1 MQIGYRFV
9 KSKSHRNHFKHIL
22 SIMIILSVVMS
33 MMIGKTVYASSD
45 VSPWA
50 VTEIEAINELGAYTE
65 RLTSNYQANVTRAEF
80 TELVVLTYKAI
91 TGNSPIIE
99 LAINPF
105 VDTEDTYILEAV
117 ALGLINGTDAT
128 HFSPDMLVTREQ
140 MVTIYIRM
148 TKLVETEL
156 GIQVLGSSDVAFDFT
171 DDSSI
176 SAWAYES
183 MVFAYANSIIS
194 GSGNGTIGPKLN
206 TSKEQALI
214 VNYRL
219 ILMVTATTGYN
230 VEWQNNFSKVKKQ
243 LGIVTCDVLNVRQTP
258 NLDNSDNIIHRLQ
271 QYNKVTIEKQEDN
284 AVEGWY
290 YITSEGGISGFVHS
304 EYIRTIEAYEED
316 TELGIAIIAY
326 AKTYL
331 GTPYSYGGSTIG
343 VGIDCA
349 GFTQSVLGAFGY
361 SLSRSSSGQ
370 SKQGIAIDSSE
381 LAVGDLIVYGYSGN
395 VSHVALYIGNGQVIH
410 ATTSRGVII
419 TDAFSYLYKPLI
431 GYRRVILD

>member
-1 MQIGYRFV
+1 
-9 KSKSHRNHFKHIL
+9 
-22 SIMIILSVVMS
+22 
-33 MMIGKTVYASSD
+33 
-45 VSPWA
+45 
-50 VTEIEAINELGAYTE
+50 
-65 RLTSNYQANVTRAEF
+65 
-80 TELVVLTYKAI
+80 
-91 TGNSPIIE
+91 
-99 LAINPF
+99 
-105 VDTEDTYILEAV
+105 
-117 ALGLINGTDAT
+117 
-128 HFSPDMLVTREQ
+128 